1 MFKAFI
7 ALTLGVGMFAGL
19 PLQAQETWQEGK
31 NYFLIEPTQATTTGD
46 KVEVVEVFSYG
57 CVHCNEVAPMVE
69 DIAKRLPANA
79 QFVKLP
85 A

>member
-57 CVHCNEVAPMVE
+57 CVHCKNFEPMFGAWKKAAPK
-69 DIAKRLPANA
+69 APSSCATT
-79 QFVKLP
+79 
-85 A
+85 